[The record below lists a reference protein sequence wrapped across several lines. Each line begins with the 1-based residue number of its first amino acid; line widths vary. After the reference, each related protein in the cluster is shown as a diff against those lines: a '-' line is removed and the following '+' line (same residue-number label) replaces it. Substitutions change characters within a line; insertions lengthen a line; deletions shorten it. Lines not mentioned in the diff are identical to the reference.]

1 MKTNGKPE
9 SLHGENE
16 YLSKGGVNLLY
27 YQKTQSTHVALY
39 IE

>member
-1 MKTNGKPE
+1 MEHLVKTNGKPE

-27 YQKTQSTHVALY
+27 H
-39 IE
+39 